1 MDPNPI
7 ESVRAAAFA
16 LWQKIRS
23 RASRLPAKA
32 WVVLGLFLIAATLMA
47 LHTAL
52 SEKDS
57 NLRLKVQHSF
67 RSAQIAVWVD
77 GDLSYSGKLIGSVRK
92 KYGLFSESV
101 QGSLSQTIPISSG
114 KHTIRVQVTADD
126 GSSQQDTISGDFAA
140 KSERTLSVSAR
151 HSDVS
156 LSWQGG
162 NVAGADSSG
171 SGSGW
176 LARYANTLFLTIA
189 GSIISALAGFAV
201 KEVPGYVKSRQEPAP
216 KAESASAGQ

>member
-1 MDPNPI
+1 MDLNTI
-7 ESVRAAAFA
+7 ADARSAALA
-16 LWQKIRS
+16 LWQKFRARTS
-23 RASRLPAKA
+23 RVPTKA
-32 WVVLGLFLIAATLMA
+32 WVVLGLFFVAAILMA
-47 LHTAL
+47 LHTVL
-52 SEKDS
+52 SEKDA

-67 RSAQIAVWVD
+67 RTAQIAVWVD
-77 GDLSYSGKLIGSVRK
+77 GDLSYSGKLVGSVRK

-101 QGSLSQTIPISSG
+101 QGSLSQAIPIASG
-114 KHTIRVQVTADD
+114 KHTIRIQITGDD

-151 HSDVS
+151 HGDVS

-162 NVAGADSSG
+162 SIAAADAP

-201 KEVPGYVKSRQEPAP
+201 KEVPGYIKSRQDTAP

>member
-1 MDPNPI
+1 MDLNTI
-7 ESVRAAAFA
+7 ADARSAALAAWRKFRA
-16 LWQKIRS
+16 RTS
-23 RASRLPAKA
+23 RVPAKV
-32 WVVLGLFLIAATLMA
+32 WVVLGLFLVAATLMA

-57 NLRLKVQHSF
+57 SLHLKVQHSF
-67 RSAQIAVWVD
+67 RSAQIGVWVD
-77 GDLSYSGKLIGSVRK
+77 GDLSYSGKLVGSVRK
-92 KYGLFSESV
+92 KYGLFGESV
-101 QGSLSQTIPISSG
+101 QGSLSQGIPIASG
-114 KHTIRVQVTADD
+114 KHTIRIQITSDD

-140 KSERTLSVSAR
+140 KAERTLSVSAR

-156 LSWQGG
+156 LSWQGS
-162 NVAGADSSG
+162 NVAYTDTSG
-171 SGSGW
+171 GSGW

-201 KEVPGYVKSRQEPAP
+201 REVPGYIKSRQDVPP